1 MSLMDTVMSGGGAG
15 VPPTPTGAGD
25 KQVLSPGTPPGAQLS
40 PRERKVWDYICAA
53 LRDAGLPHLTAG
65 IAIAVVCKTFI
76 RWVNTELELQN
87 FEASNGGS
95 YFIKTKTGFDQPHQ
109 LFYAATSLKKELLT
123 WLPESCLTLPSSVMA
138 RAKLGDEGQQDDL
151 FGDLLAHATAERNAA
166 QKPAVQRSTSNV

>member
-1 MSLMDTVMSGGGAG
+1 MGLYDIGTPGESAGAAPAPSGAG
-15 VPPTPTGAGD
+15 GKEIRSPAPP
-25 KQVLSPGTPPGAQLS
+25 PGTQLS

-53 LRDAGLPHLTAG
+53 LREAGLPHLTGG

-87 FEASNGGS
+87 FEASNGGT

-109 LFYAATSLKKELLT
+109 LFYAATTLKKELLT

-151 FGDLLAHATAERNAA
+151 FGELLAHAREER
-166 QKPAVQRSTSNV
+166 RSTSTV

>member
-1 MSLMDTVMSGGGAG
+1 MGLNDTELPGGDAQM
-15 VPPTPTGAGD
+15 PPPPSGAGD
-25 KQVLSPGTPPGAQLS
+25 KQLRSPAPPPGTQLS

-53 LRDAGLPHLTAG
+53 LRDSGLPHLTAG

-87 FEASNGGS
+87 FEASNGGT

-109 LFYAATSLKKELLT
+109 LFYAAASLKKELLT

-166 QKPAVQRSTSNV
+166 RKPAGQRSTSTV